1 MKTHFST
8 YLYVACGKEQMA
20 VKHTN
25 IVKDVTC
32 EACKRTKIFKQFDKE
47 FKL

>member
-8 YLYVACGKEQMA
+8 YLYVACGKEAMA

-25 IVKDVTC
+25 IAKEVTC
-32 EACKRTKIFKQFDKE
+32 TVCKKTKIYNQLK
-47 FKL
+47 